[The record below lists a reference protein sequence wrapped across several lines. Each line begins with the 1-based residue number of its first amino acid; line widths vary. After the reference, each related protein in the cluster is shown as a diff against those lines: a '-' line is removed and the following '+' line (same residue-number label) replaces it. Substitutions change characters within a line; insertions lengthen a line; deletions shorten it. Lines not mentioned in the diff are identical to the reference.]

1 MIKEKQLSFLET
13 GDFQLVRVT
22 DDYIEFR
29 SRSTRHFWIIK
40 KEKINVKCPY
50 TIYHKHKLTDYYHR
64 HWQTYSFEK
73 CVESILDHDAYVLR
87 IDKQLVNLK
96 GYNKRKAY

>member
-1 MIKEKQLSFLET
+1 M
-13 GDFQLVRVT
+13 FQW
-22 DDYIEFR
+22 
-29 SRSTRHFWIIK
+29 HCWIIK
-40 KEKINVKCPY
+40 KEKINVKYPY
-50 TIYHKHKLTDYYHR
+50 TIYHKQKITDYYYR

-96 GYNKRKAY
+96 GYNKRKAC